1 MWPAQRK
8 IWNVSMARSN
18 PVLPEHLRHRLRALL
33 IVGSLLG
40 PAFCVFGL
48 LALLSAGWVRWLLLA
63 LWIALG
69 VLLSL
74 LAARTLRTLAD
85 LQDVSAQEH
94 AE

>member
-1 MWPAQRK
+1 
-8 IWNVSMARSN
+8 MARPN
-18 PVLPEHLRHRLRALL
+18 FVPLEHLRQRLRALL

-48 LALLSAGWVRWLLLA
+48 LTLLSASWIRWLILA

-74 LAARTLRTLAD
+74 LAVRTVRTLAD
-85 LQDVSAQEH
+85 LQDASAQEH